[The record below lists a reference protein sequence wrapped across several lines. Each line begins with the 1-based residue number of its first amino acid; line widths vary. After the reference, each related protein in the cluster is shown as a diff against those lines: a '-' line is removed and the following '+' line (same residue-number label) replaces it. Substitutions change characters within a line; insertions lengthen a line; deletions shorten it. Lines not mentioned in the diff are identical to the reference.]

1 MSVLVNIKPAFLT
14 LYASF
19 RLLCG
24 KKLTYMSIFSLE
36 PNGHPTVIQVLFRL
50 HSRSQAIHGLFFRK
64 GNGLRPICKSG
75 RPPKVPVGNLPLR
88 TKCIS
93 AVRFAF
99 LSSGPLI
106 GQKNNPVAGR
116 ENGYIREIKNEIQ
129 SSTIKKQMSMEITS
143 IQTVAERNIVSLA
156 LADIR
161 PGNFN
166 PRKHFDEE
174 SLSELADSI
183 RQQGV
188 LQAIGVRP
196 VADTAL
202 FEIVFGERRYRASV
216 MAGKTKIPAI
226 ILDVADDVAE
236 EMAVTENLQRKDVTP
251 MEEAVAYQKLL
262 ESGRYDVQS
271 LAVQFGKSEDYIRT
285 RLKFTTLIVEIAEL
299 LETDELSVS
308 VASEICRYGEDIQRE
323 VYERH
328 LTEGVYGS
336 WRSLKASEVAR
347 NIERNFTTDLR
358 HYQFD
363 KTLCVSCPFNTH
375 NMNLFHEEGCGNC
388 AKRSCLEEKNVSFL
402 VEKVVQVM
410 EQQPTVT
417 LCRDAYNGNDIAVER
432 LVDMVENLQ
441 GYLPTYPNRPEEPQ
455 TDEYDT
461 QEEYEQACKDYGQD
475 MAAYNE
481 RCEEINRKA
490 DAGEIVLYARIERND
505 ITLCYKRA
513 EHNDG
518 TDGQSLS
525 PIEKLEKQDKRNKE
539 IALEKTVEDTKKR
552 ILEAD
557 ITETKFGADEDKMIY
572 FFLLGDLRQIH
583 YQTLGIEGE
592 HLPYLSDKEKMDIVA
607 NLTAKAK
614 AIIRRDFLIAKF
626 KEARGGNAVASL
638 LLDFAQKH
646 IPETLADIKSGYDE
660 VYEKRHQR
668 IEEKKAVLLAKK
680 TEQSEKPQQSGVQQQ
695 SEEVEA

>member
-1 MSVLVNIKPAFLT
+1 
-14 LYASF
+14 
-19 RLLCG
+19 
-24 KKLTYMSIFSLE
+24 
-36 PNGHPTVIQVLFRL
+36 
-50 HSRSQAIHGLFFRK
+50 
-64 GNGLRPICKSG
+64 
-75 RPPKVPVGNLPLR
+75 
-88 TKCIS
+88 
-93 AVRFAF
+93 
-99 LSSGPLI
+99 
-106 GQKNNPVAGR
+106 
-116 ENGYIREIKNEIQ
+116 
-129 SSTIKKQMSMEITS
+129 MSMETTS

-216 MAGKTKIPAI
+216 MAGKTEIPAI
-226 ILDVADDVAE
+226 ILDVTDDVAE

-285 RLKFTTLIVEIAEL
+285 RLKFTTLIPEIAEL

-323 VYERH
+323 VYEHH
-328 LTEGVYGS
+328 LMEGVYGS

-347 NIERNFTTDLR
+347 NIERDFTTDLR

-375 NMNLFHEEGCGNC
+375 NMSLFHEEGCGNC

-402 VEKVVQVM
+402 VEKAVQVM
-410 EQQPTVT
+410 EQQLTVT

-432 LVDMVENLQ
+432 LVDMGYMVENLQ

-455 TDEYDT
+455 TDEYGT

-490 DAGEIVLYARIERND
+490 DAGEIVLYARIEWND
-505 ITLCYKRA
+505 ITLCYKKA
-513 EHNDG
+513 EHNAG
-518 TDGQSLS
+518 TDGQPVS
-525 PIEKLEKQDKRNKE
+525 PIEKLEKQDRRNKE

-557 ITETKFGADEDKMIY
+557 ITETKFGTDEDRMIY
-572 FFLLGDLRQIH
+572 FFLLADLRKEH
-583 YQTLGIEGE
+583 YQAVGMDGE
-592 HLPYLSDKEKMDIVA
+592 HLPYLSDEDKMNIVA
-607 NLTAKAK
+607 NLTAKTK
-614 AIIRRDFLIAKF
+614 AIIRRDYLIARF
-626 KEARGGNAVASL
+626 KDARGCNATASF
-638 LLDFAQKH
+638 LLDFARKH
-646 IPETLADIKSGYDE
+646 MPETLSDITRAYEE
-660 VYEKRHQR
+660 VYEKRHKR
-668 IEEKKAVLLAKK
+668 IEERKAALLAEEKK
-680 TEQSEKPQQSGVQQQ
+680 EDAPTDEQTSQDD
-695 SEEVEA
+695 AAA

>member
-1 MSVLVNIKPAFLT
+1 
-14 LYASF
+14 
-19 RLLCG
+19 
-24 KKLTYMSIFSLE
+24 
-36 PNGHPTVIQVLFRL
+36 
-50 HSRSQAIHGLFFRK
+50 
-64 GNGLRPICKSG
+64 
-75 RPPKVPVGNLPLR
+75 
-88 TKCIS
+88 
-93 AVRFAF
+93 
-99 LSSGPLI
+99 
-106 GQKNNPVAGR
+106 
-116 ENGYIREIKNEIQ
+116 
-129 SSTIKKQMSMEITS
+129 METTS
-143 IQTVAERNIVSLA
+143 IQTVAERNILSLA

-216 MAGKTKIPAI
+216 MAGKTEIPAI
-226 ILDVADDVAE
+226 ILDVTDDVAE

-285 RLKFTTLIVEIAEL
+285 RLKFTTLIAEIAEL

-347 NIERNFTTDLR
+347 NIERDFTTDLR

-375 NMNLFHEEGCGNC
+375 NMSLFHEVECGNC

-402 VEKVVQVM
+402 VEKAVQVM
-410 EQQPTVT
+410 EKQPTVT
-417 LCRDAYNGNDIAVER
+417 LCHDAYNGNDKAVER
-432 LVDMVENLQ
+432 LVDMGYMVENLQ
-441 GYLPTYPNRPEEPQ
+441 GYLPTYPNRPKEPQ

-461 QEEYEQACKDYGQD
+461 QEEYEQACRDYGQD

-490 DAGEIVLYARIERND
+490 DAGEIVLYARIEWND
-505 ITLCYKRA
+505 ITLCYKKA

-518 TDGQSLS
+518 TDGQPVS
-525 PIEKLEKQDKRNKE
+525 PIEKLEKQDRRNKE

-557 ITETKFGADEDKMIY
+557 ITETKFGTDEDRMIY
-572 FFLLGDLRQIH
+572 FFLLADLRKEH
-583 YQTLGIEGE
+583 YQAVGMDGE
-592 HLPYLSDKEKMDIVA
+592 HLPYLSDEDKMNIVA
-607 NLTAKAK
+607 NLTAKTK

-646 IPETLADIKSGYDE
+646 MPETLADIKSGYDE
-660 VYEKRHQR
+660 VYKKRHQR
-668 IEEKKAVLLAKK
+668 IEEKKAVLLAKE
-680 TEQSEKPQQSGVQQQ
+680 TEQAEEPQKSGEQQQ
-695 SEEVEA
+695 SEEAVA

>member
-1 MSVLVNIKPAFLT
+1 
-14 LYASF
+14 
-19 RLLCG
+19 
-24 KKLTYMSIFSLE
+24 
-36 PNGHPTVIQVLFRL
+36 
-50 HSRSQAIHGLFFRK
+50 
-64 GNGLRPICKSG
+64 
-75 RPPKVPVGNLPLR
+75 
-88 TKCIS
+88 
-93 AVRFAF
+93 
-99 LSSGPLI
+99 
-106 GQKNNPVAGR
+106 
-116 ENGYIREIKNEIQ
+116 
-129 SSTIKKQMSMEITS
+129 MEITS

-161 PGNFN
+161 PSNFN

-196 VADTAL
+196 VAGTAL

-216 MAGKTKIPAI
+216 MAGKTEIPAI

-375 NMNLFHEEGCGNC
+375 NMSLFHEEGCGNC
-388 AKRSCLEEKNVSFL
+388 AKRSCLEEKNASFL
-402 VEKVVQVM
+402 VEKAVQVM

-432 LVDMVENLQ
+432 LVDMGYMVENLQ

-646 IPETLADIKSGYDE
+646 MPETLADIKSGYDE

-668 IEEKKAVLLAKK
+668 IEEKKAVLLAKE
-680 TEQSEKPQQSGVQQQ
+680 TEQSEKPQQSRVQQQ